1 MCPCVDL
8 QGSVARWCVLLWR
21 ACRSAQRAAREGAE
35 KTNGPPHA
43 PTLAPPE
50 QVVIKLWPL
59 MIEDPFMQKFL
70 TGSGT
75 QDLLVWFAG
84 ARGGVETSVDD
95 EEVVEK
101 RRLAGCDGRARNE
114 IVCECHHERSL
125 LTSMPTNSSSVP
137 P

>member
-1 MCPCVDL
+1 MDL

-21 ACRSAQRAAREGAE
+21 ACRPAQRAAREGAE

-101 RRLAGCDGRARNE
+101 RRLAGQSAVTAVRA
-114 IVCECHHERSL
+114 
-125 LTSMPTNSSSVP
+125 MK
-137 P
+137 